1 MEVTYK
7 NPTEKFV
14 TFNIRVAS
22 VYRAR

>member
-1 MEVTYK
+1 VEVTYK